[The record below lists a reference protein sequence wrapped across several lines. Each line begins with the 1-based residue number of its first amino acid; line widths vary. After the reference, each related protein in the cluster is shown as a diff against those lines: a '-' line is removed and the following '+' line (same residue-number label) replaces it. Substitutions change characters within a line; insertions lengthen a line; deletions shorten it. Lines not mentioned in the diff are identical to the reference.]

1 MITRIITILVSLVV
15 SYLLFAGCTWILC
28 WILSVMGFGNIA
40 WWDWFTIFCCWL
52 VCVIINTFFNIKL
65 KN

>member
-1 MITRIITILVSLVV
+1 MIITIIAVLVSLAV

-28 WILSVMGFGNIA
+28 WVLSIMGFGNIA
-40 WWDWFTIFCCWL
+40 WWNWLTIFFCWL
-52 VCVIINTFFNIKL
+52 VCVAINTFFNIKL